1 MSDASKPFI
10 DVSELVR
17 DYLSLGYDRAE
28 AVQKAAKE
36 YRSRRTTG
44 GKNAVARAKKRESN
58 EPEKQFFYDLRRSTK
73 DAG

>member
-28 AVQKAAKE
+28 AVKLAAKE
-36 YRSRRTTG
+36 YRSRRKTG
-44 GKNAVARAKKRESN
+44 GKNAVEWSKKRESN
-58 EPEKQFFYDLRRSTK
+58 EPEKQFFYNLSRSTNH
-73 DAG
+73 AE